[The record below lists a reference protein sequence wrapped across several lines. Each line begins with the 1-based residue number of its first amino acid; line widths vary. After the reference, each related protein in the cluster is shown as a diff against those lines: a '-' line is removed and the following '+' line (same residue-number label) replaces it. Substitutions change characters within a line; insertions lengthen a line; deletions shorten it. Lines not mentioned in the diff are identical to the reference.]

1 MRLLRHCGERHNQR
15 TIDKARYHALDELV
29 AKQRKY
35 GTAKRIEREIKQA
48 CGEAV

>member
-15 TIDKARYHALDELV
+15 TIDKARYYALDELV
-29 AKQRKY
+29 TKQRKY
-35 GTAKRIEREIKQA
+35 GNAERIKKDIRKL